1 MKVKL
6 NKVRLA
12 FPNLF
17 NPVEFRPGDKKPR
30 YDATFLVVPGS
41 ANDKAI
47 AAAIKDAVA
56 EKFPAAAEAAKFLKG
71 VVGQKNQYC
80 YLDGDTKEYDGYEGM
95 LYLACHSKVRPL
107 VIDRDK
113 SPLTEQDGKP
123 YGGCY
128 VNATVEIYCIKDVN
142 PGVFASFTGVQFDSD
157 GDSFGGGK
165 PASTDDFDDLGT
177 EDDGDLA

>member
-6 NKVRLA
+6 SKVRLS
-12 FPNLF
+12 FPYLF
-17 NPVEFRPGDKKPR
+17 KAVEFKTGDGKPR
-30 YDATFLVVPGS
+30 YDATFLVEPGS

-47 AAAIKDAVA
+47 QAAIK
-56 EKFPAAAEAAKFLKG
+56 AEAETTYGKKAEANLKAFS
-71 VVGQKNQYC
+71 GQTNKYC
-80 YLDGDTKEYDGYEGM
+80 YLDGDTKDYDGYEGM

-123 YGGCY
+123 YAGCY
-128 VNATVEIYCIKDVN
+128 VNATVEIYAQAGEN
-142 PGVFASFTGVQFDSD
+142 PGIRASFAGVQFDSD

-177 EDDGDLA
+177 DVDDGDLA